1 MKHYNTRTDL
11 LELLP
16 KEIKFCEIGVFR
28 GEFAKQILKIVSP
41 KELWLVDIWEGT
53 WGSGDKDGNNHTE
66 IINMENVYLS
76 LYQQTKE
83 KNNIHVIRSK
93 SELFLLSCEDN
104 YFDAIYID
112 GDHTAEAVYKDLAN
126 SFKKIKNKGFLMGH
140 DYHYKIGGEVVYA
153 VNKFCTDFNQT
164 INYIADDG
172 CPSFAIEIT
181 K

>member
-1 MKHYNTRTDL
+1 VKHYNTRTDL

-28 GEFAKQILKIVSP
+28 GEFAKQILKIVNP
-41 KELWLVDIWEGT
+41 KELWLVEIWEGT

-66 IINMENVYLS
+66 IINMENIYLS

-83 KNNIHVIRSK
+83 KNNIHVVRSK
-93 SELFLLSCEDN
+93 SELFLLNCEDN

-126 SFKKIKNKGFLMGH
+126 SFKKIKDKGVLMGH

-172 CPSFAIEIT
+172 CPSFAIEIS